1 APSRRTAPRSEA
13 TPPWPPWPPW
23 PPPPEAHHYRRRMP
37 VLSPLAHKRIQRFD
51 ERVDSV
57 LDRVRGNPTA
67 DRVMYAA
74 SALGDHSLIWLI
86 LGALRG
92 LRSEHDWKAA

>member
-1 APSRRTAPRSEA
+1 
-13 TPPWPPWPPW
+13 
-23 PPPPEAHHYRRRMP
+23 MP

-74 SALGDHSLIWLI
+74 SALGDHSLIWFNEN
-86 LGALRG
+86 GTNRTSQSAPASSASTRCSWALRANG
-92 LRSEHDWKAA
+92 QR